1 MFFQANLANMTQE
14 LDALTRKEESLI
26 AVTKKLVEAER
37 RQELDLQ
44 EKTSLEEKY
53 RKEVNPFEIPS

>member
-53 RKEVNPFEIPS
+53 RKEVNPF